1 MLNVRQLR
9 GQIETLNSGDDAARR
24 DAIAALKE
32 MEGQVWV
39 DAPSDV
45 VQPLVKVLKRRLGQA
60 DQANGAKAYP
70 RFRQDVA
77 AVLGKIG
84 APAQVAVPELT
95 ALLAKGIPDCIREA
109 AATALGNIGRPARPA
124 VGALLEMLEPECRV
138 QLAACVARALGEI
151 GCADQHVRAALLQLW
166 ALPIR
171 CENSRF
177 QVAIALCKLHCDAYG
192 LIETLT
198 NTLAASG
205 KSFARLAAAEALSW
219 CSKDTPGVVPAF
231 IVALHDEDEQ
241 VRAAATKA
249 LQHWHLSEPRAIAI
263 CCQQLPDCA
272 LARTALRKSG
282 AEAISA
288 LIGTLE
294 SKNPD
299 VREQAAQTIG
309 AIGEPAAPAA
319 GALAAVLKDKDG
331 AVRLAAAKALWNI
344 TKQPDLVV
352 PVLASLLKGNGLPP
366 ADDGE
371 LRRRFVQTVIEAL
384 GRIGPVA
391 KNALPALKATMK
403 DDNRLIRESA
413 ERALKAIGG

>member
-9 GQIETLNSGDDAARR
+9 GHIETLNSGDEPARR
-24 DAIAALKE
+24 EAIAALKE
-32 MEGQVWV
+32 HDSQFWAE
-39 DAPSDV
+39 APSDI

-60 DQANGAKAYP
+60 DNLNGAKAYP
-70 RFRQDVA
+70 RFRQDA
-77 AVLGKIG
+77 ATVLGKIG
-84 APAQVAVPELT
+84 GPAQVVVPELT
-95 ALLAKGIPDCIREA
+95 GLLAKGVPDCIREA
-109 AATALGNIGRPARPA
+109 AATALGSIGKPSRPAI
-124 VGALLEMLEPECRV
+124 GALLEMLDPDCRV
-138 QLAACVARALGEI
+138 QLAACVARALGDI
-151 GCADQHVRAALLQLW
+151 GTADQHVKAALLQLW

-177 QVAIALCKLHCDAYG
+177 QVAIALCKLHCDANG

-219 CSKDTPGVVPAF
+219 CNKETPGVVPAF
-231 IVALHDEDEQ
+231 LVALHDEDEQ
-241 VRAAATKA
+241 VRAVAAKA
-249 LQHWHLSEPRAIAI
+249 LQHWHLSEARAITM

-282 AEAISA
+282 ADAISA
-288 LIGTLE
+288 LVGTLD

-319 GALAAVLKDKDG
+319 KALAAVLKDKDG

-352 PVLASLLKGNGLPP
+352 PVLASLLKGNGIPP
-366 ADDGE
+366 ADAGE
-371 LRRRFVQTVIEAL
+371 LRRRFLQTVIEAL

-413 ERALKAIGG
+413 ERALKAING